1 MRSSSNLLPLFLSI
15 LYNSSPFSPCFSDKI
30 CATYMYLLRV
40 FINLTIWKREYGV
53 RCIEN
58 EVPSKV
64 SPGRVF
70 HHTLDISIQSF
81 IYYPISVYFTI
92 VGFHKNN
99 LLDNSERLKENY
111 PEIQV
116 FLLYFGQFLKTTSYL
131 SKSSK
136 IVYITRLI
144 LRVFG

>member
-1 MRSSSNLLPLFLSI
+1 MASDAQKRSP
-15 LYNSSPFSPCFSDKI
+15 P
-30 CATYMYLLRV
+30 
-40 FINLTIWKREYGV
+40 
-53 RCIEN
+53 
-58 EVPSKV
+58 EVSTRRI
-64 SPGRVF
+64 SC
-70 HHTLDISIQSF
+70 HTLDISIQSF
-81 IYYPISVYFTI
+81 IYYPISVYFKI

-111 PEIQV
+111 LEIQV
-116 FLLYFGQFLKTTSYL
+116 FLLYFGQLLKTTSYL